1 MTQLTFDFA
10 SRNYP
15 GFDKFLGDANGELLY
30 VLQQQQAPFVY
41 VWGQKGSGKS
51 HLLRAWVGQ
60 AVAAG
65 HEAVYLDATSGWRQ
79 AAFDAEYLAVDQV
92 DRLDET
98 GQAELF
104 AVFNRNRNQNRGLLL
119 LSADVPPPQL
129 AIREDLR
136 TRMGYC
142 LVYDVKP
149 LNDQEKIDALTSMAH
164 ARQLGIDPEV
174 FPYLLTHWRRDID
187 SLLSMLETLEHH
199 SLTVGRRITLPLV
212 RELLKQQENS

>member
-1 MTQLTFDFA
+1 MTQLILDI
-10 SRNYP
+10 SSQNYP
-15 GFDKFLGDANGELLY
+15 GFDKFLGDANRELLY

-51 HLLRAWVGQ
+51 YLLRAWVSQ
-60 AVAAG
+60 AEEAG
-65 HEAVYLDATSGWRQ
+65 HQAVYLDAAAGWQ
-79 AAFDAEYLAVDQV
+79 QEAFDADYLAVDQI
-92 DRLDET
+92 DRLDEH

-104 AVFNRNRNQNRGLLL
+104 ALFNRNRNQNRGFLL
-119 LSADVPPPQL
+119 LSAEQPPPQL

-149 LNDQEKIDALTSMAH
+149 LTDQEKIDALTSMAH
-164 ARQLGIDPEV
+164 ARQLGIAPDV

-187 SLLSMLETLEHH
+187 SLLAMLETLEHY
-199 SLTVGRRITLPLV
+199 SLTVGRRITLPLL
-212 RELLKQQENS
+212 RELLKQQETP

>member
-1 MTQLTFDFA
+1 MTQLILDI
-10 SRNYP
+10 SSQNYP
-15 GFDKFLGDANGELLY
+15 GFDKFLGDANRELLY

-51 HLLRAWVGQ
+51 YLLRAWVSQ
-60 AVAAG
+60 AEEAG
-65 HEAVYLDATSGWRQ
+65 HQAVYLDAAAGWQ
-79 AAFDAEYLAVDQV
+79 QEAFDADYLAVDQI
-92 DRLDET
+92 DRLDEH

-104 AVFNRNRNQNRGLLL
+104 ALFNRNRNQNRGFLL
-119 LSADVPPPQL
+119 LSAEQPPPQL

-149 LNDQEKIDALTSMAH
+149 LTDQEKIDALTSMAH
-164 ARQLGIDPEV
+164 ARQLGIAPDV

-187 SLLSMLETLEHH
+187 SLLAMLETLEHY
-199 SLTVGRRITLPLV
+199 SLTVGRRITLPLL
-212 RELLKQQENS
+212 RELLKQQETS